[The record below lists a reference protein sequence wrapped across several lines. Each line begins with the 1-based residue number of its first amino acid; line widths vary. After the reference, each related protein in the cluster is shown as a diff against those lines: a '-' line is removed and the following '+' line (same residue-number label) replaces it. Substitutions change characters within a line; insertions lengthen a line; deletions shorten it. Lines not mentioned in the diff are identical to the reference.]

1 MSGYA
6 DWGDAIYTDWGDSP
20 PNAQE
25 KRETVASL
33 IRSVLA
39 DAWTV
44 YDAPPPIV
52 TIPSVIVAPEG
63 AYRTL
68 TTFDKEGVTLALRIV
83 VQPGD
88 DALDTIDAVMDVLAR
103 GAEPLLDIPSV
114 TRLEVAGIQPAT
126 LANGGDVLVG
136 SINLTVS

>member
-25 KRETVASL
+25 KRETVATL
-33 IRSVLA
+33 IASVLA
-39 DAWTV
+39 DTWTV
-44 YDAPPPIV
+44 YASPPAIV
-52 TIPSVIVAPEG
+52 TVPSVIVTPEG

-83 VQPGD
+83 VPTG
-88 DALDTIDAVMDVLAR
+88 ALDTIDEVMDVLAR